1 MSLAARELREL
12 ERQLM
17 ELLAQDN
24 PDEQELDRLMEELK
38 QAIDKYLQAMTEQL
52 RQQLQD
58 GERQAMQ
65 EADPGRT
72 VERQDLMDMVDRARE
87 MMKSGARDAAREMLS
102 QLREMMETLR
112 AGQPQAMSPEQLA
125 AQEMMRQLQD
135 LAEPQQRL
143 MDETVR
149 PQHAGP
155 GPESRHGKERVVE
168 NRWQHV

>member
-1 MSLAARELREL
+1 
-12 ERQLM
+12 M

-72 VERQDLMDMVDRARE
+72 VERQDLMDLMDRARE
-87 MMKSGARDAAREMLS
+87 MMKSGARDAAREIMS
-102 QLREMMETLR
+102 QLRAL
-112 AGQPQAMSPEQLA
+112 
-125 AQEMMRQLQD
+125 QENTG
-135 LAEPQQRL
+135 A
-143 MDETVR
+143 R
-149 PQHAGP
+149 PP
-155 GPESRHGKERVVE
+155 P
-168 NRWQHV
+168 